1 MSKGTIETL
10 ASINR
15 GSERESVRACGR
27 VVWYECEG
35 PDASRTLRTK
45 RKELQFPGEVLAME
59 WLKGEELAAVLARVT
74 GGEGGRLI
82 P

>member
-1 MSKGTIETL
+1 MSKETIETL
-10 ASINR
+10 ASIDR
-15 GSERESVRACGR
+15 GSQRESVRACGR

-45 RKELQFPGEVLAME
+45 RKELQFAAEVLAYE

-74 GGEGGRLI
+74 GAGGAK
-82 P
+82 